1 MSVLFH
7 KALLHY
13 YKDEVK
19 DMSVSKNI
27 SLVIRLSKIK
37 ETIPGAVVFSSIVSC
52 IRNCFSTLFLE
63 VLHALYR

>member
-27 SLVIRLSKIK
+27 SLVIRLSKTK
-37 ETIPGAVVFSSIVSC
+37 ETNPGVGVFSSMVSC
-52 IRNCFSTLFLE
+52 IRNCFSILFLE
-63 VLHALYR
+63 VLHAIYR